1 MPARRPRRRLSKSAR
16 REEILEAALTVFERG
31 GYHSTH
37 VDDVIR
43 EAGIARG
50 TFYLHFTS
58 KHEVFAALVDRMLSI
73 FLDARPAAPEP
84 AVDGPASAEAIL
96 RASYRTVFETLR
108 EHRRLARLLFE
119 EAVGLD
125 KGFAD
130 ALATHY
136 REWHA
141 RVRGTLE
148 RFRAAGAARAD
159 LDAEITA
166 ELVLGVVERLA
177 RRYLFADRGVD
188 VERLV
193 DAVVSLEMRG
203 IAP

>member
-1 MPARRPRRRLSKSAR
+1 MPARRPRKRLTKQAR

-37 VDDVIR
+37 VEDVIR

-58 KHEVFAALVDRMLSI
+58 KHEVFAALVERMFSI
-73 FLDARPAAPEP
+73 FLEVRPAEP
-84 AVDGPASAEAIL
+84 IPDGGGAAAAEATL
-96 RASYRTVFETLR
+96 RASYRVIFSTLR

-125 KGFAD
+125 KGFSD

-136 REWHA
+136 RAWHD
-141 RVRGTLE
+141 RVRATLE
-148 RFRAAGAARAD
+148 RFRETGAARGD
-159 LDAEITA
+159 LDAEMTA
-166 ELVLGVVERLA
+166 EMVLGIVERLA
-177 RRYLFADRGVD
+177 RRYLFAEPAPDLD
-188 VERLV
+188 RLV
-193 DAVVSLEMRG
+193 DAVVALEMRG
-203 IAP
+203 IAR

>member
-16 REEILEAALTVFERG
+16 REEIIDAALTVFERG

-50 TFYLHFTS
+50 TFYLHFRS
-58 KHEVFAALVDRMLSI
+58 KHEVFAALVDRMLAI
-73 FLDARPAAPEP
+73 FLAARPTEPEP
-84 AVDGPASAEAIL
+84 DVNGPEAAEVIL

-136 REWHA
+136 REWHG

-148 RFRAAGAARAD
+148 RFRATGAARPD
-159 LDAEITA
+159 LDAELTA
-166 ELVLGVVERLA
+166 EMVLGLVERLA
-177 RRYLFADRGVD
+177 RRHLFADRGID
-188 VERLV
+188 LDRLV
-193 DAVVSLEMRG
+193 DAVVAFEMHG
-203 IAP
+203 ISP